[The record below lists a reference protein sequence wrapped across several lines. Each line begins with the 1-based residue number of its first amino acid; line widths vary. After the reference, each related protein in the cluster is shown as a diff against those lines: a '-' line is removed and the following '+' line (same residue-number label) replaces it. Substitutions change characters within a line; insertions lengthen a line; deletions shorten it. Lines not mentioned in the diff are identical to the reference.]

1 MQIRATMGF
10 VSIGSF
16 NWSDV
21 GPMMTYTV
29 GIGLRYKTF
38 IGPIRVDFGYRLNHG
53 GPLPIIPD
61 PTNPILATGNTS
73 CFGLG
78 NGSPSYAGYPEGRC
92 TLTIS
97 IGEAY

>member
-1 MQIRATMGF
+1 MMQYA
-10 VSIGSF
+10 
-16 NWSDV
+16 
-21 GPMMTYTV
+21 V

-38 IGPIRVDFGYRLNHG
+38 IGPIRVDFAYRLNHG

-61 PTNPILATGNTS
+61 PTNPIAAPGNTS

-78 NGSPSYAGYPEGRC
+78 NGNPSYAGYPEGRC
-92 TLTIS
+92 ALTIS